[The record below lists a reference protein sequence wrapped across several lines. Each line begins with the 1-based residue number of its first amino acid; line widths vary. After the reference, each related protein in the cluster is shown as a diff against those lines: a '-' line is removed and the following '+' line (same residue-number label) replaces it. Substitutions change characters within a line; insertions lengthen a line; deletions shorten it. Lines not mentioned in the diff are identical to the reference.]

1 MSERYS
7 KLFSLPE
14 NLYAEGSP
22 VIIAAGALLKDNQ
35 TGRVI
40 AQLKLRNI
48 SSKAIKAA
56 TVFLS
61 LMNTAGNPLGES
73 VRYEYLDL
81 SSTRDTDFGSKSA
94 IPLPDASTRS
104 FSVAVAE
111 VIFADNSVWNANDA
125 TWEPLKSPEAL
136 TSWLDGEMVK
146 QFRIEYGSRAKNFFL
161 EQKDLWYC
169 VCGAV
174 NHREEDVCHS
184 CRKAICDLRD
194 IDLGNLK
201 ERKERR
207 LIREREQAEKEA
219 AAARERREA
228 AIKTAQKTGKIAVVA
243 ILLTIIVIGLVKTIP
258 PIVQARQEEKAR
270 LNAYNSAIALV
281 DAKQYDEAIA
291 ILQELA
297 DYKDAAQQMQIA
309 KEGRQEMRNADAYAK
324 AVALLE
330 EKDYKGA
337 VSAFEALGEYR
348 DSANLLV
355 ESRYQYA
362 MELIAQEDYS
372 GAHSVLRT
380 IPEYKD
386 VAEYLSHM
394 YMVPQK
400 ITTRSNLGSEE
411 TFYFGYNSD
420 GKMNEARVVIGTRSW
435 SYGFSEDGIFTDF
448 YDSTGA
454 QLKTYVTTSNGPVTS
469 YDMNGKALYKY
480 DEHGNQIAYWHDWGY
495 EPVWHE
501 YTGIEYDEHAN
512 RIDNSTNVYG
522 VAGDHQEMNLQSV
535 QSVHP
540 NSGSELITQSSF
552 SYTYLYL
559 PNEEADLDLIWKNVR
574 IICGGYV
581 W

>member
-7 KLFSLPE
+7 RLFSLPE
-14 NLYAEGSP
+14 NLYAEGAP
-22 VIIAAGALLKDNQ
+22 VVIAAGALLKDNQ
-35 TGRVI
+35 TGRVV

-48 SSKAIKAA
+48 SSKTIKAA
-56 TVFLS
+56 TVSLS

-81 SSTRDTDFGSKSA
+81 SNTRDTDFGSKSA
-94 IPLPDASTRS
+94 ISLPDASTRS

-111 VIFADNSVWNANDA
+111 VIFTDNSVWNANDA
-125 TWEPLKSPEAL
+125 TWETLKSPETL
-136 TSWLDGEMVK
+136 TSRLDSEMVK
-146 QFRIEYGSRAKNFFL
+146 QFQIEYGSGAENFFL

-174 NHREEDVCHS
+174 NHREEKACHV
-184 CRKAICDLRD
+184 CRKAICDLRG
-194 IDLGNLK
+194 IDLDALK
-201 ERKERR
+201 EHKDQR

-219 AAARERREA
+219 AAARERKEA
-228 AIKTAQKTGKIAVVA
+228 AIKTALKTGKIAAVA
-243 ILLTIIVIGLVKTIP
+243 TLLTIIVIGLVKTIP
-258 PIVQARQEEKAR
+258 PIVQARQEKKAR
-270 LNAYNSAIALV
+270 LNAYNSAVALI

-291 ILQELA
+291 VLQELA
-297 DYKDAAQQMQIA
+297 DYKDSAQRMQIA
-309 KEGRQEMRNADAYAK
+309 KEGRQEMWNADAYAK
-324 AVALLE
+324 AAALLE

-348 DSANLLV
+348 DSANLLT

-372 GAHSVLRT
+372 GAHSVLRA
-380 IPEYKD
+380 IPGYKD
-386 VAEYLSHM
+386 AAEYLSHM

-400 ITTRSNLGSEE
+400 IIQKNNFGNERS
-411 TFYFGYNSD
+411 FYFGYNSD
-420 GKMNEARVVIGTRSW
+420 GKMSEARTVSGTRSG
-435 SYGFSEDGIFTDF
+435 SFGFSEDGVFTDS
-448 YDSTGA
+448 YDSSGERV
-454 QLKTYVTTSNGPVTS
+454 QTYVTTSNGLVTS
-469 YDMNGKALYKY
+469 YDMSGKALYKY
-480 DEHGNQIAYWHDWGY
+480 DEHGNQIAYWNDWIY
-495 EPVWHE
+495 EPEWHE

-512 RIDNSTNVYG
+512 RIDKSTNVYG
-522 VAGDHQEMNLQSV
+522 AAGDHQEMNLQSV

-540 NSGSELITQSSF
+540 NSGRELIIQSSF

-574 IICGGYV
+574 IICGGFV